1 MKKAKVGSHHHKI
14 KEMTHPIKENI
25 NNLIRIN
32 ISLIIIIIMT
42 IIQEELEIINTTIKE
57 IIINKKRKTTNNF
70 RNIIPK
76 NMNTMIKKEII
87 VTMITIIKAASQ
99 SKRVIRI
106 ISLTHHFHTSQNL
119 KMIIEI
125 KTYISLKDGKDQM
138 CCLQKLKGNF
148 WNSLKYFKKIRI
160 SGNFKGCRLIF
171 QISIIISK
179 ST

>member
-1 MKKAKVGSHHHKI
+1 MKRARVGSHHHKI
-14 KEMTHPIKENI
+14 KEMMDPIKEII
-25 NNLIRIN
+25 NSLIRIN
-32 ISLIIIIIMT
+32 ISLIIIIRMT
-42 IIQEELEIINTTIKE
+42 IIQEQLETINTTIKE
-57 IIINKKRKTTNNF
+57 IIINKKRKTTSNF
-70 RNIIPK
+70 KNIIPK
-76 NMNTMIKKEII
+76 KMNTMTKKEII
-87 VTMITIIKAASQ
+87 LIMITIIKAASQ

-106 ISLTHHFHTSQNL
+106 ISITHHFHTSQNL

-148 WNSLKYFKKIRI
+148 WNSLKYFRKIRI
-160 SGNFKGCRLIF
+160 LGNFKGCRLIS